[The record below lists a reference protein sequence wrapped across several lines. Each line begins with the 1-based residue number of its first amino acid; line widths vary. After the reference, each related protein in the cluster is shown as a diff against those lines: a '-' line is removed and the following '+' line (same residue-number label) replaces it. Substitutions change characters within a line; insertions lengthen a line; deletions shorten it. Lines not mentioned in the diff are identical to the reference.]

1 MSDLGTSY
9 SSIDQSERER
19 EREGEE
25 GGGQEMEVGF
35 RLWQWCMYAMWACI
49 ENACLFGGD
58 ASRLSDI
65 DDGNINQIRDS
76 IIL

>member
-1 MSDLGTSY
+1 MGTPTLKLTHVSVMSDLGTSY

-35 RLWQWCMYAMWACI
+35 RLWQWCMYAM
-49 ENACLFGGD
+49 
-58 ASRLSDI
+58 
-65 DDGNINQIRDS
+65 
-76 IIL
+76 